1 MELKDWGLDTLGN
14 DIWRKKYQQN
24 NETFDQWL
32 DRVSGGDKEVRQLII
47 DKKFLFGG
55 RILASRGVTDRK
67 VTYSNC
73 YVLPQVEDSIEGIYD
88 TAKHLART
96 FSYGG
101 GVGIDISNLRPKG
114 SPVNNAAKTTSGAVS
129 FMDTFS
135 QVSSV
140 IGQAGRRGA
149 LMISMDCYHPDIE
162 DFIDA
167 KKNTDKLEGCNIS
180 VRTDGEFV
188 KNSPL
193 MHKLA
198 ENNWD
203 YAEPGILYW
212 DNINKHNL
220 LSEYIENG
228 EFEYA
233 GVNPCLVGDTLI
245 QTIEGPIAIKDLV
258 GTQPYVYCMDDD
270 GKLTIRQA
278 SKVWKTRENAQLVE
292 IDFNRGKLICTP
304 SHKIYTRN
312 RGWVEAKDL
321 KPKDRLNGL
330 GFSKGNEID
339 EKVKLTTDTKYYKHH
354 RFIMEQMGYNLS
366 GKDVHHKDGN
376 HMNNKFSNLEVLPHE
391 LHSKITNI
399 GHECNCERDDKTGK
413 FIHKECKC
421 KPKKTDNVNVKNTG
435 KNFIVK
441 SVTLLDYKED
451 VYDLTVPGEHN
462 FIANNIVVHNC
473 AEEPLPAGGSC
484 LLGAINLSEFVKKPF
499 TDEAYFDIIAFRKA
513 VKIAIRALN
522 DVLDEGLELHP
533 LDIQRKT
540 VREWRQIGLGIMGF
554 ADMLIK
560 CGVAYGSEESLAAID
575 EIGQAMNEAGLLA
588 SAEIAEEKGSFSK
601 FDPEF
606 IIDSKFM
613 EHITNLDV
621 IDAIYD
627 QGLRNSQLFTIAPT
641 GSISTMLGVSGGLE
655 PLFDVEYYRTTKS
668 LHGEDKTYKVT
679 APIVE
684 QCLKAKGITGKRYPK
699 EIQWSKTIDP
709 FNRIDVQAQWQIY
722 IDASISSTVNLSNS
736 TTVEEVENLY
746 RYAYDTGCKGLTIF
760 RDGCARTAIL
770 NSTPEELKEQPQENK
785 LDSIQPITRADMGDR
800 LEGATYVRQ
809 TACGKLYV
817 TINANEKGE
826 LVEVFI
832 DPSKSGG
839 CLANVEVIGRLC
851 STMLRAGVA
860 VEAVIDSAK
869 GVKCSSCARSKKKV
883 DGLSCG
889 DIVAKA
895 IQTEYEYRKSENT
908 KPQNGIAKPI
918 NTPPTK
924 DDNKAECP
932 ECGAE
937 LNFTG
942 GCNICPSCG
951 WSRCN

>member
-24 NETFDQWL
+24 NESFDQWL
-32 DRVSGGDKEVRQLII
+32 DRVSGGDKEVRQLIV

-167 KKNTDKLEGCNIS
+167 KKNTNKLEGCNIS
-180 VRTDGEFV
+180 VRTDGEFI
-188 KNSPL
+188 KNSSL

-233 GVNPCLVGDTLI
+233 GVNPC
-245 QTIEGPIAIKDLV
+245 
-258 GTQPYVYCMDDD
+258 
-270 GKLTIRQA
+270 
-278 SKVWKTRENAQLVE
+278 
-292 IDFNRGKLICTP
+292 
-304 SHKIYTRN
+304 
-312 RGWVEAKDL
+312 
-321 KPKDRLNGL
+321 
-330 GFSKGNEID
+330 
-339 EKVKLTTDTKYYKHH
+339 
-354 RFIMEQMGYNLS
+354 
-366 GKDVHHKDGN
+366 
-376 HMNNKFSNLEVLPHE
+376 
-391 LHSKITNI
+391 
-399 GHECNCERDDKTGK
+399 
-413 FIHKECKC
+413 
-421 KPKKTDNVNVKNTG
+421 
-435 KNFIVK
+435 
-441 SVTLLDYKED
+441 
-451 VYDLTVPGEHN
+451 
-462 FIANNIVVHNC
+462 

-484 LLGAINLSEFVKKPF
+484 LLGAINLSEFVVAPF
-499 TDEAYFDIIAFRKA
+499 TENAVFDIPEFKKA
-513 VKIAIRALN
+513 VRIAVRALN

-533 LDIQRKT
+533 LEIQRKT
-540 VREWRQIGLGIMGF
+540 VSEWRQIGLGIMGF

-560 CGVAYGSEESLAAID
+560 MGIAYGSEESLRMID
-575 EIGQAMNEAGLLA
+575 MIGLAMNEAGLVESAYLA
-588 SAEIAEEKGSFSK
+588 KEGEA
-601 FDPEF
+601 FDKCDEDWLLDSEF
-606 IIDSKFM
+606 MK
-613 EHITNLDV
+613 HIKDTSVLNM
-621 IDAIYD
+621 IWNY
-627 QGLRNSQLFTIAPT
+627 GLRNSQLFTIAPT
-641 GSISTMLGVSGGLE
+641 GTISTMLGVSGGVE
-655 PLFDVEYYRTTKS
+655 PIFDVEYTRTTKS
-668 LHGEDKTYKVT
+668 LHGEDVTYKVVT
-679 APIVE
+679 PIVE
-684 QCLKAKGITGKRYPK
+684 QCLKAKGLEGKRYPK
-699 EIQWSKTIDP
+699 EIQWSKTINP
-709 FNRIDVQAQWQIY
+709 FNRVDVQAQWQIY
-722 IDASISSTVNLSNS
+722 IDASISSTVNLPQD
-736 TTVEEVENLY
+736 TTVEQVEELY

-770 NSTPEELKEQPQENK
+770 NSGSAKEEPKEGVVVEDK
-785 LDSIQPITRADMGDR
+785 RLDTIMPITRADMGDR
-800 LEGATYVRQ
+800 LEGATYVRT
-809 TACGKLYV
+809 TACGKLYI
-817 TINANEKGE
+817 TINTNNKGE

-895 IQTEYEYRKSENT
+895 IQTEYEYRKSESA

-918 NTPPTK
+918 NIPPSK
-924 DDNKAECP
+924 DDNKAKCP

-937 LNFTG
+937 LSNTG

-951 WSRCN
+951 YSKCD

>member
-1 MELKDWGLDTLGN
+1 MELKDWGLSQLGM
-14 DIWRKKYQQN
+14 DIWAKKYQN
-24 NETFDQWL
+24 NGESFEEWL
-32 DRVSGGDKEVRQLII
+32 DRVSNGDKDVKQLIV

-149 LMISMDCYHPDIE
+149 LMISMDCNHPDIE

-180 VRTDGEFV
+180 VRTDGDFI

-212 DNINKHNL
+212 DNINSNNL
-220 LSEYIENG
+220 LSEYIKNG

-233 GVNPCLVGDTLI
+233 GVNP
-245 QTIEGPIAIKDLV
+245 
-258 GTQPYVYCMDDD
+258 
-270 GKLTIRQA
+270 
-278 SKVWKTRENAQLVE
+278 
-292 IDFNRGKLICTP
+292 
-304 SHKIYTRN
+304 
-312 RGWVEAKDL
+312 
-321 KPKDRLNGL
+321 
-330 GFSKGNEID
+330 
-339 EKVKLTTDTKYYKHH
+339 
-354 RFIMEQMGYNLS
+354 
-366 GKDVHHKDGN
+366 
-376 HMNNKFSNLEVLPHE
+376 
-391 LHSKITNI
+391 
-399 GHECNCERDDKTGK
+399 
-413 FIHKECKC
+413 
-421 KPKKTDNVNVKNTG
+421 
-435 KNFIVK
+435 
-441 SVTLLDYKED
+441 
-451 VYDLTVPGEHN
+451 
-462 FIANNIVVHNC
+462 C

-484 LLGAINLSEFVKKPF
+484 LLGAINLSEFVLSPF
-499 TDEAYFDIIAFRKA
+499 TDEASFDLLEFDKA
-513 VKIAIRALN
+513 VRIAVRALN

-533 LDIQRKT
+533 LEIQRKT
-540 VREWRQIGLGIMGF
+540 VSEWRQIGLGIMGF

-560 CGVAYGSEESLAAID
+560 MGVAYGSEESLRIID
-575 EIGQAMNEAGLLA
+575 IIGKDMNEAGLVESAYLA
-588 SAEIAEEKGSFSK
+588 KERGSF
-601 FDPEF
+601 DNCDEVWL
-606 IIDSKFM
+606 IDSEFM
-613 EHITNLDV
+613 KHMKDTLVVDM
-621 IDAIYD
+621 IYD
-627 QGLRNSQLFTIAPT
+627 YGLRNSQLFTIAPT
-641 GSISTMLGVSGGLE
+641 GTISTMLGVSGGVE
-655 PLFDVEYYRTTKS
+655 PIFDVEYTRTTKS
-668 LHGEDKTYKVT
+668 LHGEDVTYKVVT
-679 APIVE
+679 PIVE
-684 QCLKAKGITGKRYPK
+684 QCMKAKGVTKYPK
-699 EIQWSKTIDP
+699 EIQWSKTINP
-709 FNRIDVQAQWQIY
+709 FNRVDVQAQWQIY
-722 IDASISSTVNLSNS
+722 IDASISSTVNLPEK
-736 TTVEEVENLY
+736 TTVEEVEELY
-746 RYAYDTGCKGLTIF
+746 RYAYDVGCKGLTIF

-770 NSTPEELKEQPQENK
+770 NSGSAKEEPKEEVVEDK
-785 LDSIQPITRADMGDR
+785 RLDTIMPITRADMGDR
-800 LEGATYVRQ
+800 LEGATYVRT
-809 TACGKLYV
+809 TACGKLYI
-817 TINANEKGE
+817 TINTNNKGE

-851 STMLRAGVA
+851 SSMLRAGVA

-895 IQTEYEYRKSENT
+895 IETEYNYRKGKKNT
-908 KPQNGIAKPI
+908 KKVEKIEEKVEKIEEKAK
-918 NTPPTK
+918 
-924 DDNKAECP
+924 CP

-937 LNFTG
+937 LSFTG
-942 GCNICPSCG
+942 GCNVCPSCG
-951 WSRCN
+951 WSKCS

>member
-24 NETFDQWL
+24 NESFDQWL
-32 DRVSGGDKEVRQLII
+32 DRVSGGDKEVRQLIV

-167 KKNTDKLEGCNIS
+167 KKNTNKLEGCNIS
-180 VRTDGEFV
+180 VRTDGEFI
-188 KNSPL
+188 KNSSL

-233 GVNPCLVGDTLI
+233 GVNPC
-245 QTIEGPIAIKDLV
+245 
-258 GTQPYVYCMDDD
+258 
-270 GKLTIRQA
+270 
-278 SKVWKTRENAQLVE
+278 
-292 IDFNRGKLICTP
+292 
-304 SHKIYTRN
+304 
-312 RGWVEAKDL
+312 
-321 KPKDRLNGL
+321 
-330 GFSKGNEID
+330 
-339 EKVKLTTDTKYYKHH
+339 
-354 RFIMEQMGYNLS
+354 
-366 GKDVHHKDGN
+366 
-376 HMNNKFSNLEVLPHE
+376 
-391 LHSKITNI
+391 
-399 GHECNCERDDKTGK
+399 
-413 FIHKECKC
+413 
-421 KPKKTDNVNVKNTG
+421 
-435 KNFIVK
+435 
-441 SVTLLDYKED
+441 
-451 VYDLTVPGEHN
+451 
-462 FIANNIVVHNC
+462 

-484 LLGAINLSEFVKKPF
+484 LLGTINLSEFVVAPF
-499 TDEAYFDIIAFRKA
+499 TENAVFDIPEFKKA
-513 VKIAIRALN
+513 VRIAVRALN

-533 LDIQRKT
+533 LEIQRKT
-540 VREWRQIGLGIMGF
+540 VSEWRQIGLGIMGF

-560 CGVAYGSEESLAAID
+560 MGIAYGSEESLRMID
-575 EIGQAMNEAGLLA
+575 MIGLAMNEAGLVESAYLA
-588 SAEIAEEKGSFSK
+588 KEEEA
-601 FDPEF
+601 FDKCDEDWLLDSEF
-606 IIDSKFM
+606 MK
-613 EHITNLDV
+613 HIKDTSVLNM
-621 IDAIYD
+621 IWNY
-627 QGLRNSQLFTIAPT
+627 GLRNSQLFTIAPT
-641 GSISTMLGVSGGLE
+641 GTISTMLGVSGGVE
-655 PLFDVEYYRTTKS
+655 PIFDVEYTRTTKS
-668 LHGEDKTYKVT
+668 LHGEDVTYKVVT
-679 APIVE
+679 PIVE
-684 QCLKAKGITGKRYPK
+684 QCLKAKGLEGKRYPK
-699 EIQWSKTIDP
+699 EIQWSKTINP
-709 FNRIDVQAQWQIY
+709 FNRVDVQAQWQIY
-722 IDASISSTVNLSNS
+722 IDASISSTVNLPQD
-736 TTVEEVENLY
+736 TTVEQVEELY

-770 NSTPEELKEQPQENK
+770 NSGSAKEEPKEGVVVEDK
-785 LDSIQPITRADMGDR
+785 RLDTIMPITRADMGDR
-800 LEGATYVRQ
+800 LEGATYVRT
-809 TACGKLYV
+809 TACGKLYI
-817 TINANEKGE
+817 TINTNNKGE

-895 IQTEYEYRKSENT
+895 IQTEYEYRKSESA

-918 NTPPTK
+918 NIPPSK
-924 DDNKAECP
+924 DDNKAKCP

-937 LNFTG
+937 LSNTG

-951 WSRCN
+951 YSKCD

>member
-1 MELKDWGLDTLGN
+1 MELKDWGLSQLGM
-14 DIWRKKYQQN
+14 DIWTKKYQN
-24 NETFDQWL
+24 NGESFDEWL
-32 DRVSGGDKEVRQLII
+32 DRVSGGDKDVKQLIV

-149 LMISMDCYHPDIE
+149 LMISMNCEHPDIE

-180 VRTDGEFV
+180 VRTNGDFI

-212 DNINKHNL
+212 DNINKNNL
-220 LSEYIENG
+220 LSEYIKNG

-233 GVNPCLVGDTLI
+233 GVNP
-245 QTIEGPIAIKDLV
+245 
-258 GTQPYVYCMDDD
+258 
-270 GKLTIRQA
+270 
-278 SKVWKTRENAQLVE
+278 
-292 IDFNRGKLICTP
+292 
-304 SHKIYTRN
+304 
-312 RGWVEAKDL
+312 
-321 KPKDRLNGL
+321 
-330 GFSKGNEID
+330 
-339 EKVKLTTDTKYYKHH
+339 
-354 RFIMEQMGYNLS
+354 
-366 GKDVHHKDGN
+366 
-376 HMNNKFSNLEVLPHE
+376 
-391 LHSKITNI
+391 
-399 GHECNCERDDKTGK
+399 
-413 FIHKECKC
+413 
-421 KPKKTDNVNVKNTG
+421 
-435 KNFIVK
+435 
-441 SVTLLDYKED
+441 
-451 VYDLTVPGEHN
+451 
-462 FIANNIVVHNC
+462 C

-484 LLGAINLSEFVKKPF
+484 LLGAINLSEFVLSPF
-499 TDEAYFDIIAFRKA
+499 TDEASFDLLEFNKA
-513 VKIAIRALN
+513 VRIAVRALN

-533 LDIQRKT
+533 LEIQRKT
-540 VREWRQIGLGIMGF
+540 VSEWRQIGLGIMGF

-560 CGVAYGSEESLAAID
+560 MGIAYGSEESLAAID
-575 EIGQAMNEAGLLA
+575 EIGQEMNIAGLLA
-588 SAEIAEEKGSFSK
+588 SAELAEEKGP
-601 FDPEF
+601 FDKCDPLWL
-606 IIDSKFM
+606 IDSKFM
-613 EHITNLDV
+613 EHMRDTLVAERIWHN
-621 IDAIYD
+621 
-627 QGLRNSQLFTIAPT
+627 GLRNSQLFTIAPT
-641 GSISTMLGVSGGLE
+641 GTISTMLGVSGGVE
-655 PLFDVEYYRTTKS
+655 PIFDVEYTRTTKS
-668 LHGEDKTYKVT
+668 LHGEDVTYKVVT
-679 APIVE
+679 PIVE
-684 QCLKAKGITGKRYPK
+684 QCMKAKGVTEYPK
-699 EIQWSKTIDP
+699 EVQWSKTINP
-709 FNRIDVQAQWQIY
+709 FNRVDVQAQWQIY
-722 IDASISSTVNLSNS
+722 IDASISSTVNLPQD
-736 TTVEEVENLY
+736 TTVEEVEELY
-746 RYAYDTGCKGLTIF
+746 RYAYDVGCKGLTIF

-770 NSTPEELKEQPQENK
+770 NSGTTKEEPKEEAVEAK
-785 LDSIQPITRADMGDR
+785 RLDTIMPITRADMGDR
-800 LEGATYVRQ
+800 LEGATYVRT
-809 TACGKLYV
+809 TACGKLYI
-817 TINANEKGE
+817 TINTNDKGE

-851 STMLRAGVA
+851 SSMLRAGVA

-895 IQTEYEYRKSENT
+895 IETEYNYRKTTNA
-908 KPQNGIAKPI
+908 KPQSGIAKPI
-918 NTPPTK
+918 KVEKIEEKVEKNTK
-924 DDNKAECP
+924 KVEKNEEKAKCP
-932 ECGAE
+932 ECGTE
-937 LNFTG
+937 LSFTG

-951 WSRCN
+951 FSKCD

>member
-1 MELKDWGLDTLGN
+1 MELKDWGLSQLGM
-14 DIWRKKYQQN
+14 DIWAKKYQN
-24 NETFDQWL
+24 NGESFEEWL
-32 DRVSGGDKEVRQLII
+32 DRVSNGDKDVKQLII

-149 LMISMDCYHPDIE
+149 LMISMDCNHPDIE

-180 VRTDGEFV
+180 VRTNGDFI

-212 DNINKHNL
+212 DNINKNNL
-220 LSEYIENG
+220 LSEYIKNG

-233 GVNPCLVGDTLI
+233 GVNP
-245 QTIEGPIAIKDLV
+245 
-258 GTQPYVYCMDDD
+258 
-270 GKLTIRQA
+270 
-278 SKVWKTRENAQLVE
+278 
-292 IDFNRGKLICTP
+292 
-304 SHKIYTRN
+304 
-312 RGWVEAKDL
+312 
-321 KPKDRLNGL
+321 
-330 GFSKGNEID
+330 
-339 EKVKLTTDTKYYKHH
+339 
-354 RFIMEQMGYNLS
+354 
-366 GKDVHHKDGN
+366 
-376 HMNNKFSNLEVLPHE
+376 
-391 LHSKITNI
+391 
-399 GHECNCERDDKTGK
+399 
-413 FIHKECKC
+413 
-421 KPKKTDNVNVKNTG
+421 
-435 KNFIVK
+435 
-441 SVTLLDYKED
+441 
-451 VYDLTVPGEHN
+451 
-462 FIANNIVVHNC
+462 C

-484 LLGAINLSEFVKKPF
+484 LLGAINLSEFVLSPF
-499 TDEAYFDIIAFRKA
+499 TDEASFDLLEFDKA
-513 VKIAIRALN
+513 VRIAVRALN

-533 LDIQRKT
+533 LEIQRKT
-540 VREWRQIGLGIMGF
+540 VSEWRQIGLGIMGF

-560 CGVAYGSEESLAAID
+560 MGIAYGSEESLRIID
-575 EIGQAMNEAGLLA
+575 IIGKDMNEAGLVESAYLA
-588 SAEIAEEKGSFSK
+588 KERGSF
-601 FDPEF
+601 DNCDEVWL
-606 IIDSKFM
+606 IDSEFM
-613 EHITNLDV
+613 KHMKDTLVVDM
-621 IDAIYD
+621 IYD
-627 QGLRNSQLFTIAPT
+627 YGLRNSQLFTIAPT
-641 GSISTMLGVSGGLE
+641 GTISTMLGVSGGVE
-655 PLFDVEYYRTTKS
+655 PIFDVEYTRTTKS
-668 LHGEDKTYKVT
+668 LHGEDVTYKVVT
-679 APIVE
+679 PIVE
-684 QCLKAKGITGKRYPK
+684 QCMKAKGVTEYPK
-699 EIQWSKTIDP
+699 EVQWSKTINP
-709 FNRIDVQAQWQIY
+709 FNRVDVQAQWQIY
-722 IDASISSTVNLSNS
+722 IDASISSTVNLPQD
-736 TTVEEVENLY
+736 TTVEQVEELY

-770 NSTPEELKEQPQENK
+770 NSGSAKEEPKEEVVEDK
-785 LDSIQPITRADMGDR
+785 RLDTIMPITRADMGDR
-800 LEGATYVRQ
+800 LEGATYVRT
-809 TACGKLYV
+809 TACGKLYI
-817 TINANEKGE
+817 TINTNNKGE

-851 STMLRAGVA
+851 SSMLRAGVA
-860 VEAVIDSAK
+860 VEAVVDSAK
-869 GVKCSSCARSKKKV
+869 GVKCPACAKSKKKV

-889 DIVAKA
+889 DIVAKVIA
-895 IQTEYEYRKSENT
+895 KEHEYRFLKKEWETQQDFSR
-908 KPQNGIAKPI
+908 K
-918 NTPPTK
+918 
-924 DDNKAECP
+924 KAEKVEKITKKVEKNEEKVKCP

-937 LNFTG
+937 LSFTG

-951 WSRCN
+951 FSKCD

>member
-1 MELKDWGLDTLGN
+1 MELKDWGLSQLGM
-14 DIWRKKYQQN
+14 DIWAKKYQN
-24 NETFDQWL
+24 NGESFEEWL
-32 DRVSGGDKEVRQLII
+32 DRVSGGDKDVKQLIV

-55 RILASRGVTDRK
+55 RILASRGITDRK

-149 LMISMDCYHPDIE
+149 LMISMDCNHPDIE

-180 VRTDGEFV
+180 VRTNGDFI

-212 DNINKHNL
+212 DNINKNNL
-220 LSEYIENG
+220 LSEYIKNG

-233 GVNPCLVGDTLI
+233 GVNP
-245 QTIEGPIAIKDLV
+245 
-258 GTQPYVYCMDDD
+258 
-270 GKLTIRQA
+270 
-278 SKVWKTRENAQLVE
+278 
-292 IDFNRGKLICTP
+292 
-304 SHKIYTRN
+304 
-312 RGWVEAKDL
+312 
-321 KPKDRLNGL
+321 
-330 GFSKGNEID
+330 
-339 EKVKLTTDTKYYKHH
+339 
-354 RFIMEQMGYNLS
+354 
-366 GKDVHHKDGN
+366 
-376 HMNNKFSNLEVLPHE
+376 
-391 LHSKITNI
+391 
-399 GHECNCERDDKTGK
+399 
-413 FIHKECKC
+413 
-421 KPKKTDNVNVKNTG
+421 
-435 KNFIVK
+435 
-441 SVTLLDYKED
+441 
-451 VYDLTVPGEHN
+451 
-462 FIANNIVVHNC
+462 C

-484 LLGAINLSEFVKKPF
+484 LLGAINLSEFVEAPF
-499 TDEAYFDIIAFRKA
+499 TEEAVFNIYKFKDAVRIA
-513 VKIAIRALN
+513 VRALN

-533 LDIQRKT
+533 LEIQRKT
-540 VREWRQIGLGIMGF
+540 VREFRQIGLGIMGF

-560 CGVAYGSEESLAAID
+560 MGIAYGSEESLRMID
-575 EIGQAMNEAGLLA
+575 IIGKHMNEAGLLA
-588 SAEIAEEKGSFSK
+588 SSELADGKGPFDK
-601 FDPEF
+601 FDPEW
-606 IIDSKFM
+606 ILDSEFM
-613 EHITNLDV
+613 KHINENVAYTV
-621 IDAIYD
+621 SA

-641 GSISTMLGVSGGLE
+641 GTISTMLGVSGGVE
-655 PLFDVEYYRTTKS
+655 PIFDVEYYRTTKS
-668 LHGEDKTYKVT
+668 LHGEDVTYKVVT
-679 APIVE
+679 PIVE
-684 QCLKAKGITGKRYPK
+684 QCMKAKGVTQYPK
-699 EIQWSKTIDP
+699 EVQWSKTISP

-722 IDASISSTVNLSNS
+722 IDASISSTVNLPQD
-736 TTVEEVENLY
+736 TTVEEVEELY

-770 NSTPEELKEQPQENK
+770 NSGSAKEEPKEEVVVEEK
-785 LDSIQPITRADMGDR
+785 RLDKIMPITRADMGDR
-800 LEGATYVRQ
+800 LEGATYVRT
-809 TACGKLYV
+809 TACGKLYI
-817 TINANEKGE
+817 TINTNNKGE

-851 STMLRAGVA
+851 SSMLRAGVA

-895 IQTEYEYRKSENT
+895 IETEYNYRKDKKNT
-908 KPQNGIAKPI
+908 KKVEKIEEKVEKIEEKAK
-918 NTPPTK
+918 
-924 DDNKAECP
+924 CP

-937 LNFTG
+937 LSFTG
-942 GCNICPSCG
+942 GCNVCPSCG
-951 WSRCN
+951 FSKCS

>member
-1 MELKDWGLDTLGN
+1 MELKDWGLSQLGM
-14 DIWRKKYQQN
+14 DIWAKKYQN
-24 NETFDQWL
+24 NGESFEEWL
-32 DRVSGGDKEVRQLII
+32 DRVSGGDKDVKQLIV

-149 LMISMDCYHPDIE
+149 LMISMDCNHPDIE

-180 VRTDGEFV
+180 VRTNGNFI
-188 KNSPL
+188 KNSML

-212 DNINKHNL
+212 DNINKNNL
-220 LSEYIENG
+220 LSEYIKNG

-233 GVNPCLVGDTLI
+233 GVNP
-245 QTIEGPIAIKDLV
+245 
-258 GTQPYVYCMDDD
+258 
-270 GKLTIRQA
+270 
-278 SKVWKTRENAQLVE
+278 
-292 IDFNRGKLICTP
+292 
-304 SHKIYTRN
+304 
-312 RGWVEAKDL
+312 
-321 KPKDRLNGL
+321 
-330 GFSKGNEID
+330 
-339 EKVKLTTDTKYYKHH
+339 
-354 RFIMEQMGYNLS
+354 
-366 GKDVHHKDGN
+366 
-376 HMNNKFSNLEVLPHE
+376 
-391 LHSKITNI
+391 
-399 GHECNCERDDKTGK
+399 
-413 FIHKECKC
+413 
-421 KPKKTDNVNVKNTG
+421 
-435 KNFIVK
+435 
-441 SVTLLDYKED
+441 
-451 VYDLTVPGEHN
+451 
-462 FIANNIVVHNC
+462 C

-484 LLGAINLSEFVKKPF
+484 LLGAINLSEFVLSPF
-499 TDEAYFDIIAFRKA
+499 TDEASFDLLEFEKA
-513 VKIAIRALN
+513 VRIAVRALN

-533 LDIQRKT
+533 LEIQRKT
-540 VREWRQIGLGIMGF
+540 VSEWRQIGLGIMGF

-560 CGVAYGSEESLAAID
+560 MGVAYGSEESLRIID
-575 EIGQAMNEAGLLA
+575 IIGMAMNEAGLVESAYLA
-588 SAEIAEEKGSFSK
+588 KEKGSF
-601 FDPEF
+601 DNCDEVWL
-606 IIDSKFM
+606 IDSEFM
-613 EHITNLDV
+613 KHMKDTLVVDM
-621 IDAIYD
+621 IYD
-627 QGLRNSQLFTIAPT
+627 YGLRNSQLFTIAPT
-641 GSISTMLGVSGGLE
+641 GTISTMLGVSGGVE
-655 PLFDVEYYRTTKS
+655 PIFDVEYTRTTKS
-668 LHGEDKTYKVT
+668 LHGEDVTYKVVT
-679 APIVE
+679 PIVE
-684 QCLKAKGITGKRYPK
+684 QCMKAKGVTEYPK
-699 EIQWSKTIDP
+699 EVQWSKTINP
-709 FNRIDVQAQWQIY
+709 FNRVDVQAQWQIY
-722 IDASISSTVNLSNS
+722 IDASISSTVNLPQE
-736 TTVEEVENLY
+736 TTVEEVEELY

-770 NSTPEELKEQPQENK
+770 NSGSAKEEPKEEVVVEDK
-785 LDSIQPITRADMGDR
+785 RLDTIMPITRADMGDR
-800 LEGATYVRQ
+800 LEGATYVRT
-809 TACGKLYV
+809 TACGKLYI
-817 TINANEKGE
+817 TINTNNKGE

-851 STMLRAGVA
+851 SSMLRAGVA

-895 IQTEYEYRKSENT
+895 IETEYNYRKGKKIT
-908 KPQNGIAKPI
+908 KKVKKNEEKVEKIEEKAK
-918 NTPPTK
+918 
-924 DDNKAECP
+924 CP

-937 LNFTG
+937 LSFTG

-951 WSRCN
+951 WSKCS

>member
-1 MELKDWGLDTLGN
+1 MELKDWGLSQLGM
-14 DIWRKKYQQN
+14 DIWAKKYQN
-24 NETFDQWL
+24 NGESFEEWL
-32 DRVSGGDKEVRQLII
+32 DRVSGGNEDVKQLIV

-149 LMISMDCYHPDIE
+149 LMISMDCNHPDIE

-180 VRTDGEFV
+180 VRTNGDFI

-212 DNINKHNL
+212 DNINKNNL
-220 LSEYIENG
+220 LSEYIKNG

-233 GVNPCLVGDTLI
+233 GVNP
-245 QTIEGPIAIKDLV
+245 
-258 GTQPYVYCMDDD
+258 
-270 GKLTIRQA
+270 
-278 SKVWKTRENAQLVE
+278 
-292 IDFNRGKLICTP
+292 
-304 SHKIYTRN
+304 
-312 RGWVEAKDL
+312 
-321 KPKDRLNGL
+321 
-330 GFSKGNEID
+330 
-339 EKVKLTTDTKYYKHH
+339 
-354 RFIMEQMGYNLS
+354 
-366 GKDVHHKDGN
+366 
-376 HMNNKFSNLEVLPHE
+376 
-391 LHSKITNI
+391 
-399 GHECNCERDDKTGK
+399 
-413 FIHKECKC
+413 
-421 KPKKTDNVNVKNTG
+421 
-435 KNFIVK
+435 
-441 SVTLLDYKED
+441 
-451 VYDLTVPGEHN
+451 
-462 FIANNIVVHNC
+462 C

-484 LLGAINLSEFVKKPF
+484 LLGAINLSEFVLSPF
-499 TDEAYFDIIAFRKA
+499 TENAAFDIPEFKKA
-513 VKIAIRALN
+513 VRIAVRALN

-533 LDIQRKT
+533 LEIQRKT
-540 VREWRQIGLGIMGF
+540 VSEWRQIGLGIMGF

-560 CGVAYGSEESLAAID
+560 MGIAYGSEESLRMID
-575 EIGQAMNEAGLLA
+575 IIGKHMNEAGLLA
-588 SAEIAEEKGSFSK
+588 SSELAEVKGSFDK
-601 FDPEF
+601 FDPEW
-606 IIDSKFM
+606 ILDSEFM
-613 EHITNLDV
+613 KHINENVAYTV
-621 IDAIYD
+621 SA

-641 GSISTMLGVSGGLE
+641 GTISTMLGVSGGVE
-655 PLFDVEYYRTTKS
+655 PIFDVEYTRTTKS
-668 LHGEDKTYKVT
+668 LHGEDVTYKVVT
-679 APIVE
+679 PIVE
-684 QCLKAKGITGKRYPK
+684 QCMKAKGVTEYPK
-699 EIQWSKTIDP
+699 EVQWSKTINP
-709 FNRIDVQAQWQIY
+709 FNRVDVQAQWQIY
-722 IDASISSTVNLSNS
+722 IDASISSTVNLPQD
-736 TTVEEVENLY
+736 TTVEQVEELY
-746 RYAYDTGCKGLTIF
+746 RYAYDVGCKGLTIF

-770 NSTPEELKEQPQENK
+770 NSGSAKEEPKEEVVVEEK
-785 LDSIQPITRADMGDR
+785 RLDTIMPITRADMGDR
-800 LEGATYVRQ
+800 LEGATYVRT
-809 TACGKLYV
+809 TACGKLYI
-817 TINANEKGE
+817 TINTNNKGE

-851 STMLRAGVA
+851 SSMLRAGVA

-895 IQTEYEYRKSENT
+895 IETEYNYRKGKKNT
-908 KPQNGIAKPI
+908 K
-918 NTPPTK
+918 
-924 DDNKAECP
+924 KAEKIAEKVEKIEEKAKCP

-937 LNFTG
+937 LSFTG
-942 GCNICPSCG
+942 GCNICPECG
-951 WSRCN
+951 YSKCD

>member
-1 MELKDWGLDTLGN
+1 MELKDWGLSQLGM
-14 DIWRKKYQQN
+14 DIWAKKYQN
-24 NETFDQWL
+24 NGESFEEWL
-32 DRVSGGDKEVRQLII
+32 DRVSGGDKDVKQLIV

-149 LMISMDCYHPDIE
+149 LMISMDCNHPDIE

-180 VRTDGEFV
+180 VRTDGNFI

-212 DNINKHNL
+212 DNINKNNL
-220 LSEYIENG
+220 LSEYIKNG

-233 GVNPCLVGDTLI
+233 GVNP
-245 QTIEGPIAIKDLV
+245 
-258 GTQPYVYCMDDD
+258 
-270 GKLTIRQA
+270 
-278 SKVWKTRENAQLVE
+278 
-292 IDFNRGKLICTP
+292 
-304 SHKIYTRN
+304 
-312 RGWVEAKDL
+312 
-321 KPKDRLNGL
+321 
-330 GFSKGNEID
+330 
-339 EKVKLTTDTKYYKHH
+339 
-354 RFIMEQMGYNLS
+354 
-366 GKDVHHKDGN
+366 
-376 HMNNKFSNLEVLPHE
+376 
-391 LHSKITNI
+391 
-399 GHECNCERDDKTGK
+399 
-413 FIHKECKC
+413 
-421 KPKKTDNVNVKNTG
+421 
-435 KNFIVK
+435 
-441 SVTLLDYKED
+441 
-451 VYDLTVPGEHN
+451 
-462 FIANNIVVHNC
+462 C

-484 LLGAINLSEFVKKPF
+484 LLGAINLSEFVLDPF
-499 TDEAYFDIIAFRKA
+499 TEDPVFDIYAFKEAVRIA
-513 VKIAIRALN
+513 VRALN

-533 LDIQRKT
+533 LEIQRKT
-540 VREWRQIGLGIMGF
+540 VSEWRQIGLGIMGF

-560 CGVAYGSEESLAAID
+560 MGIAYGSEESLRTID
-575 EIGQAMNEAGLLA
+575 EIGMAMNEAGLLA
-588 SAEIAEEKGSFSK
+588 SSELAEEKGP
-601 FDPEF
+601 FDKCDPLWL
-606 IIDSKFM
+606 IDSKFM
-613 EHITNLDV
+613 EHMRDTLVAERVWHN
-621 IDAIYD
+621 
-627 QGLRNSQLFTIAPT
+627 GLRNSQLFTIAPT
-641 GSISTMLGVSGGLE
+641 GTISTMLGVSGGVE
-655 PLFDVEYYRTTKS
+655 PIFDVEYTRTTKS
-668 LHGEDKTYKVT
+668 LHGEDVTYKVVT
-679 APIVE
+679 PIVE
-684 QCLKAKGITGKRYPK
+684 QCMKAKGVTEYPK
-699 EIQWSKTIDP
+699 EVQWSKTINP
-709 FNRIDVQAQWQIY
+709 FNRVDVQAQWQIY
-722 IDASISSTVNLSNS
+722 IDASISSTVNLPQD
-736 TTVEEVENLY
+736 TTVEQVEELY

-770 NSTPEELKEQPQENK
+770 NSGSAKEEPKEEVVEDK
-785 LDSIQPITRADMGDR
+785 RLDTIMPITRADMGDR
-800 LEGATYVRQ
+800 LEGATYVRT
-809 TACGKLYV
+809 TACGKLYI
-817 TINANEKGE
+817 TINTNDKGE

-851 STMLRAGVA
+851 SSMLRAGVA

-895 IQTEYEYRKSENT
+895 IETEYNYRKGKKNT
-908 KPQNGIAKPI
+908 K
-918 NTPPTK
+918 
-924 DDNKAECP
+924 KAEKIDEKPEKSERKAKCP

-937 LNFTG
+937 LSFTG
-942 GCNICPSCG
+942 GCNICSSCG
-951 WSRCN
+951 FSKCD

>member
-1 MELKDWGLDTLGN
+1 
-14 DIWRKKYQQN
+14 
-24 NETFDQWL
+24 
-32 DRVSGGDKEVRQLII
+32 
-47 DKKFLFGG
+47 
-55 RILASRGVTDRK
+55 
-67 VTYSNC
+67 
-73 YVLPQVEDSIEGIYD
+73 
-88 TAKHLART
+88 
-96 FSYGG
+96 
-101 GVGIDISNLRPKG
+101 
-114 SPVNNAAKTTSGAVS
+114 
-129 FMDTFS
+129 
-135 QVSSV
+135 
-140 IGQAGRRGA
+140 
-149 LMISMDCYHPDIE
+149 MISMDCNHPDIE

-167 KKNTDKLEGCNIS
+167 KKNVEKLNGCNIS
-180 VRTDGEFV
+180 VRTDGEFI

-233 GVNPCLVGDTLI
+233 GVNP
-245 QTIEGPIAIKDLV
+245 
-258 GTQPYVYCMDDD
+258 
-270 GKLTIRQA
+270 
-278 SKVWKTRENAQLVE
+278 
-292 IDFNRGKLICTP
+292 
-304 SHKIYTRN
+304 
-312 RGWVEAKDL
+312 
-321 KPKDRLNGL
+321 
-330 GFSKGNEID
+330 
-339 EKVKLTTDTKYYKHH
+339 
-354 RFIMEQMGYNLS
+354 
-366 GKDVHHKDGN
+366 
-376 HMNNKFSNLEVLPHE
+376 
-391 LHSKITNI
+391 
-399 GHECNCERDDKTGK
+399 
-413 FIHKECKC
+413 
-421 KPKKTDNVNVKNTG
+421 
-435 KNFIVK
+435 
-441 SVTLLDYKED
+441 
-451 VYDLTVPGEHN
+451 
-462 FIANNIVVHNC
+462 C

-575 EIGQAMNEAGLLA
+575 EIGQAMNEAGLLT
-588 SAEIAEEKGSFSK
+588 SAEIAKEKGAFDK
-601 FDPEF
+601 FDPNLIVDSEF
-606 IIDSKFM
+606 MQHINDFDIID
-613 EHITNLDV
+613 E
-621 IDAIYD
+621 IYD

-641 GSISTMLGVSGGLE
+641 GSISTMLGVSGGVE
-655 PLFDVEYYRTTKS
+655 PIFDVEYTRTTKS
-668 LHGEDKTYKVT
+668 LHGEDVTYKVVT
-679 APIVE
+679 PIIE
-684 QCLKAKGITGKRYPK
+684 QCLLAKGITSITGNRYPK
-699 EIQWSKTIDP
+699 EVQWSKTINP

-722 IDASISSTVNLSNS
+722 IDASISSTVNLPNT
-736 TTVEEVENLY
+736 TTVEEVEELY

-770 NSTPEELKEQPQENK
+770 NSTPEEPKEQPQESK

-918 NTPPTK
+918 NISPTK

>member
-24 NETFDQWL
+24 NENFDQWL
-32 DRVSGGDKEVRQLII
+32 DRVSGGDKEVRQLIV

-55 RILASRGVTDRK
+55 RILASRGITDRK

-101 GVGIDISNLRPKG
+101 GVGIDISKLRPKG

-149 LMISMDCYHPDIE
+149 LMISMDCNHPDIE

-180 VRTDGEFV
+180 VRTNGDFI

-198 ENNWD
+198 KNNWD

-220 LSEYIENG
+220 LSEYIKAG

-233 GVNPCLVGDTLI
+233 GVNP
-245 QTIEGPIAIKDLV
+245 
-258 GTQPYVYCMDDD
+258 
-270 GKLTIRQA
+270 
-278 SKVWKTRENAQLVE
+278 
-292 IDFNRGKLICTP
+292 
-304 SHKIYTRN
+304 
-312 RGWVEAKDL
+312 
-321 KPKDRLNGL
+321 
-330 GFSKGNEID
+330 
-339 EKVKLTTDTKYYKHH
+339 
-354 RFIMEQMGYNLS
+354 
-366 GKDVHHKDGN
+366 
-376 HMNNKFSNLEVLPHE
+376 
-391 LHSKITNI
+391 
-399 GHECNCERDDKTGK
+399 
-413 FIHKECKC
+413 
-421 KPKKTDNVNVKNTG
+421 
-435 KNFIVK
+435 
-441 SVTLLDYKED
+441 
-451 VYDLTVPGEHN
+451 
-462 FIANNIVVHNC
+462 C

-533 LDIQRKT
+533 LEIQRKT

-575 EIGQAMNEAGLLA
+575 EIGQAMNEAGILA
-588 SAEIAEEKGSFSK
+588 SAELAEEKGSFSK

-606 IIDSKFM
+606 IADSEFM
-613 EHITNLDV
+613 THITNLDV
-621 IDAIYD
+621 IIDAIYN

-641 GSISTMLGVSGGLE
+641 GSISTMLGVSGGVE
-655 PLFDVEYYRTTKS
+655 PIFDVEYTRTTKS
-668 LHGEDKTYKVT
+668 LHGEDVTYKVVT
-679 APIVE
+679 PIVE
-684 QCLKAKGITGKRYPK
+684 QCLLAKGVTSITGNRYPK

-709 FNRIDVQAQWQIY
+709 FNRVDVQAQWQIY
-722 IDASISSTVNLSNS
+722 IDASISSTVNLPNS
-736 TTVEEVENLY
+736 TTVEEVEKLY

-770 NSTPEELKEQPQENK
+770 NSTPEKQEEQPQENK
-785 LDSIQPITRADMGDR
+785 LDSIYPVTRADMGDR

-809 TACGKLYV
+809 TACGKLYI

-895 IQTEYEYRKSENT
+895 IQTEYEYRKSKKDLTEEL
-908 KPQNGIAKPI
+908 KKFKYEKPI
-918 NTPPTK
+918 IIE
-924 DDNKAECP
+924 DNKAKCP

-937 LNFTG
+937 LSNAG

-951 WSRCN
+951 YSKCD

>member
-24 NETFDQWL
+24 NESFDQWL
-32 DRVSGGDKEVRQLII
+32 DRVSGGDKEVRQLIV

-101 GVGIDISNLRPKG
+101 GVGIDISKLRPKG

-149 LMISMDCYHPDIE
+149 LMISMDCNHPDIE

-180 VRTDGEFV
+180 VRADGEFI
-188 KNSPL
+188 KNSPF
-193 MHKLA
+193 MCKLA

-203 YAEPGILYW
+203 YAEPGILFW

-233 GVNPCLVGDTLI
+233 GVNP
-245 QTIEGPIAIKDLV
+245 
-258 GTQPYVYCMDDD
+258 
-270 GKLTIRQA
+270 
-278 SKVWKTRENAQLVE
+278 
-292 IDFNRGKLICTP
+292 
-304 SHKIYTRN
+304 
-312 RGWVEAKDL
+312 
-321 KPKDRLNGL
+321 
-330 GFSKGNEID
+330 
-339 EKVKLTTDTKYYKHH
+339 
-354 RFIMEQMGYNLS
+354 
-366 GKDVHHKDGN
+366 
-376 HMNNKFSNLEVLPHE
+376 
-391 LHSKITNI
+391 
-399 GHECNCERDDKTGK
+399 
-413 FIHKECKC
+413 
-421 KPKKTDNVNVKNTG
+421 
-435 KNFIVK
+435 
-441 SVTLLDYKED
+441 
-451 VYDLTVPGEHN
+451 
-462 FIANNIVVHNC
+462 C

-575 EIGQAMNEAGLLA
+575 EIGQAMNEAGLLT
-588 SAEIAEEKGSFSK
+588 SAELAREKGAFDK
-601 FDPEF
+601 FDPNLIVDSEF
-606 IIDSKFM
+606 MQHINDFDIID
-613 EHITNLDV
+613 E
-621 IDAIYD
+621 IYD

-641 GSISTMLGVSGGLE
+641 GSISTMLGVSGGVE

-679 APIVE
+679 TPIVA
-684 QCLKAKGITGKRYPK
+684 QYLKAKGIEGKRYPK

-709 FNRIDVQAQWQIY
+709 MNRVDVQAQWQIY
-722 IDASISSTVNLSNS
+722 IDASISSTVNLPNS
-736 TTVEEVENLY
+736 TTVEEVEKLY

-770 NSTPEELKEQPQENK
+770 NSTPEKQEEQPQENK
-785 LDSIQPITRADMGDR
+785 LDSIYPLTRADMGER

-895 IQTEYEYRKSENT
+895 IETEYNYRKGKKDLTEKLKKFKYERPIIVEN
-908 KPQNGIAKPI
+908 
-918 NTPPTK
+918 
-924 DDNKAECP
+924 NKAKCP

-937 LNFTG
+937 LSNTG

-951 WSRCN
+951 YSKCD

>member
-24 NETFDQWL
+24 NESFDQWL
-32 DRVSGGDKEVRQLII
+32 DRVSGGDKEVRQLIV

-55 RILASRGVTDRK
+55 RILASRGITDRK

-101 GVGIDISNLRPKG
+101 GVGIDISKLRPKG

-149 LMISMDCYHPDIE
+149 LMISIDCYHPDIE

-180 VRTDGEFV
+180 VRTDGDFI

-212 DNINKHNL
+212 DNINSNNL
-220 LSEYIENG
+220 LSEYIKAG

-233 GVNPCLVGDTLI
+233 GVNP
-245 QTIEGPIAIKDLV
+245 
-258 GTQPYVYCMDDD
+258 
-270 GKLTIRQA
+270 
-278 SKVWKTRENAQLVE
+278 
-292 IDFNRGKLICTP
+292 
-304 SHKIYTRN
+304 
-312 RGWVEAKDL
+312 
-321 KPKDRLNGL
+321 
-330 GFSKGNEID
+330 
-339 EKVKLTTDTKYYKHH
+339 
-354 RFIMEQMGYNLS
+354 
-366 GKDVHHKDGN
+366 
-376 HMNNKFSNLEVLPHE
+376 
-391 LHSKITNI
+391 
-399 GHECNCERDDKTGK
+399 
-413 FIHKECKC
+413 
-421 KPKKTDNVNVKNTG
+421 
-435 KNFIVK
+435 
-441 SVTLLDYKED
+441 
-451 VYDLTVPGEHN
+451 
-462 FIANNIVVHNC
+462 C

-484 LLGAINLSEFVKKPF
+484 LLGAINLSEFVEKPF
-499 TDEAYFDIIAFRKA
+499 TDEAYFDIITFKKA
-513 VKIAIRALN
+513 VRIAIRALN

-533 LDIQRKT
+533 LEIQRNT

-575 EIGQAMNEAGLLA
+575 EIGKAMNVAGLAESAYLA
-588 SAEIAEEKGSFSK
+588 KEKGSFDNCDEVWLVDSEFMK
-601 FDPEF
+601 HMKDTLIPEM
-606 IIDSKFM
+606 ICD
-613 EHITNLDV
+613 
-621 IDAIYD
+621 Y
-627 QGLRNSQLFTIAPT
+627 GLRNSQLFTIAPT
-641 GSISTMLGVSGGLE
+641 GSISTMLGVSGGVE
-655 PLFDVEYYRTTKS
+655 PIFDVEYTRTTKS

-679 APIVE
+679 TPIVA
-684 QCLKAKGITGKRYPK
+684 QCLKAKGIEGKRYPK

-709 FNRIDVQAQWQIY
+709 MNRVDVQAQWQIY
-722 IDASISSTVNLSNS
+722 IDASISSTVNLPNS
-736 TTVEEVENLY
+736 TTVEEVEKLY

-770 NSTPEELKEQPQENK
+770 NSTPEKQEEQPQENK
-785 LDSIQPITRADMGDR
+785 LDSIYPITRADMGDR

-809 TACGKLYV
+809 TACGKLYI
-817 TINANEKGE
+817 TINTNEKGE

-889 DIVAKA
+889 DIVAKVIA
-895 IQTEYEYRKSENT
+895 KEHEYRFLKREWETQQSF
-908 KPQNGIAKPI
+908 AKKTPLRPI
-918 NTPPTK
+918 Y
-924 DDNKAECP
+924 DKAKCP

-937 LNFTG
+937 VNFTG

-951 WSRCN
+951 WSRCS